1 MVRTNSDTTRSLGPL
16 RRIGESM
23 RTRISEP
30 PDSPKRTQD
39 VDRLFNMR
47 TPALALVLLML
58 TAACSGSPATTT
70 TTPSTAPPTSSTA
83 QVETTV
89 ATTTTVA
96 PSTTTTTL
104 PAPDTFLVAGSTCLL
119 GWWDGD
125 WQSEGEP
132 PVLGGEEYQIVR
144 LDEPVT
150 TSIGTEPRPWCE
162 PLELENIEFEPV
174 LPGEWLDLDAIAV
187 QTTGDVRP
195 YSVEILPNSIPAYID
210 ATAEL
215 LAAYVPP
222 DPVINL
228 TQVIRTDLE
237 GDGVDEVIVAASS
250 MPEDPLD
257 TVEGNY
263 SIVYLRKL
271 VDGDVQTAILGR
283 FVAEEPGPFNWV
295 RYELSAVADLNG
307 DGRMEIVIGGPVWEG
322 SFLSAY
328 EYMNDD
334 LGPVEV
340 LSCGC
345 GA

>member
-1 MVRTNSDTTRSLGPL
+1 
-16 RRIGESM
+16 M
-23 RTRISEP
+23 RTSVL
-30 PDSPKRTQD
+30 T
-39 VDRLFNMR
+39 L
-47 TPALALVLLML
+47 ALLVLL
-58 TAACSGSPATTT
+58 AACSGSPATTT
-70 TTPSTAPPTSSTA
+70 TAPTTDPSTSSTVP
-83 QVETTV
+83 VETTL
-89 ATTTTVA
+89 ATTTTSSA
-96 PSTTTTTL
+96 PATTTTTL
-104 PAPDTFLVAGSTCLL
+104 AAPDTFLIAGSTCLL

-132 PVLGGEEYQIVR
+132 PVVGGEEYQIVR

-162 PLELENIEFEPV
+162 PLELENIEFEPA

-187 QTTGDVRP
+187 QTTGDARP
-195 YSVEILPNSIPAYID
+195 YSVEILPNTIPAYVD

-215 LAAYVPP
+215 LAAFVPP
-222 DPVINL
+222 DPVINV

-250 MPEDPLD
+250 MPENPLD
-257 TVEGNY
+257 TVAGDY

-271 VDGDVQTAILGR
+271 VEGDVQTAILGR
-283 FVAEEPGPFNWV
+283 FVAEDSGPFNWV
-295 RYELSAVADLNG
+295 RYEVSAVADLNG

-322 SFLSAY
+322 AFLGVY
-328 EYMNDD
+328 EYVNDD